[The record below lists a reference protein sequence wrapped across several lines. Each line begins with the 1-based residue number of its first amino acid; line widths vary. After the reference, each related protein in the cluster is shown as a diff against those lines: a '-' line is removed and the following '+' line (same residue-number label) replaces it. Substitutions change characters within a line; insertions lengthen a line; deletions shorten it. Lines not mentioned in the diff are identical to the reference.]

1 MRRPKCTA
9 HKKRTREGAQNVQRL
24 PQQDT
29 INMRL
34 SKSIPRRD
42 LFETRTSKLCA
53 LHSRHLFSSTLTF
66 VRPTQLC
73 AEPCPLRTRSYT
85 ATHRPRESWFVRAGM
100 APHCPPRRQIRHTRG
115 SLGMSF
121 LPCGA
126 DTVHGNKNVFA
137 LKNRKGFAGN
147 MLTPKQ
153 TLFKGTQI
161 PSFQRRSPQARKC
174 SSPKAQ
180 QKTRHRIRGH
190 VGQPYQI
197 VSRFCDA
204 NLADHDIA
212 TSPCLSNHRLR
223 VFLVCS
229 SVGPVLA
236 IHFTAIWDSKLRS
249 PKKECYQHA
258 HVDVMIECVVC

>member
-1 MRRPKCTA
+1 MKLACCEVFHRLQNCQARGFTRNPQKTWSETVSGHLHREPTLMRRPKCTS
-9 HKKRTREGAQNVQRL
+9 HKKCTREGAQNVQRL

-42 LFETRTSKLCA
+42 LCETRTSKLCA

-85 ATHRPRESWFVRAGM
+85 ATHRPRESGFVRAGM
-100 APHCPPRRQIRHTRG
+100 APHCLPEDRSVIHAAV
-115 SLGMSF
+115 LDMCF

-153 TLFKGTQI
+153 TLFKGEHIPSSTQI
-161 PSFQRRSPQARKC
+161 ASSETVLFTDRTTKNEAPNSRARGTAVSNCVLVLRCQSGRSREHARSP
-174 SSPKAQ
+174 S
-180 QKTRHRIRGH
+180 
-190 VGQPYQI
+190 
-197 VSRFCDA
+197 
-204 NLADHDIA
+204 
-212 TSPCLSNHRLR
+212 
-223 VFLVCS
+223 
-229 SVGPVLA
+229 
-236 IHFTAIWDSKLRS
+236 
-249 PKKECYQHA
+249 
-258 HVDVMIECVVC
+258 